1 MEAGAALCAAAVSS
15 PAPWA
20 QTAKGVGLITA
31 AVVVELEIFGTLSR
45 SRAIPTVLSRKLTH
59 IFAGLGT
66 SLLLVRMPPGFWPAR
81 LAVSSVL
88 FAFMAVFAWIAE
100 MPEASYQRLPGLLRA
115 KVDSMVSNMCR
126 HGTRRELADGTWY
139 YSFIVSLVTVLFWTA
154 PVNAILFATL
164 FIGGEQLPIHDSL
177 GSDAPAG
184 PTEHFGT
191 LADGLADPVGRT
203 LGGLFR
209 DPAKKKELAPMQYR
223 FLNFGTK
230 SIPGSLAFFLSSLGS
245 SILLGK
251 FYYSRGHWMKS
262 LDFETFA
269 RVSLIACAFATF
281 AEAVSPPGKDNLLVP
296 LAVMVVC
303 HYFESSGTAGL
314 MTSCW

>member
-164 FIGGEQLPIHDSL
+164 FIG
-177 GSDAPAG
+177 
-184 PTEHFGT
+184 
-191 LADGLADPVGRT
+191 DGLADPVGRT

>member
-1 MEAGAALCAAAVSS
+1 ML
-15 PAPWA
+15 
-20 QTAKGVGLITA
+20 
-31 AVVVELEIFGTLSR
+31 
-45 SRAIPTVLSRKLTH
+45 
-59 IFAGLGT
+59 
-66 SLLLVRMPPGFWPAR
+66 
-81 LAVSSVL
+81 
-88 FAFMAVFAWIAE
+88 
-100 MPEASYQRLPGLLRA
+100 LPGLNRA
-115 KVDSMVSNMCR
+115 ALVLQVDSMVSNMCR

-164 FIGGEQLPIHDSL
+164 FIG
-177 GSDAPAG
+177 
-184 PTEHFGT
+184 
-191 LADGLADPVGRT
+191 DGLADPVGRT